1 MSNKVGEKKRFPFIA
16 FVIKEFYHILRD
28 KRTMLILLV
37 MPVVLIV
44 LLGFALSLDIKNVNV
59 GILNPSDDNLVRQMS
74 DKLNSSEYFNIVCQ
88 IDSPDEIENIFRK
101 GKVDV
106 FILFGPDFSSRLLD
120 PDGADVQLVTDASE
134 SNMAQN
140 YNTYISGIMG
150 SAQREFYN
158 IAMDEYGITPNV
170 KFLYN
175 PQMKSSFNFVPGV
188 MGFIMMLICAMMTS
202 VSIVREKER
211 GTMEVLLVSP
221 VKAIYIVIS
230 KMVPYFVLS
239 CFNLGS
245 ILLLSF
251 YLLEVPIGG
260 SLFWLVI
267 VSLLYIFVS
276 LSLGL
281 LISSIAQNQVTAIL
295 VSGMLLIMPSLI
307 LSGMLFPIESMPK
320 ILQWVSAIVPPRWY
334 IEAVRKLMIE
344 GVSVK
349 FVLNNIAVM
358 SGMLIVLM
366 GVSLKKFK
374 YRLE

>member
-1 MSNKVGEKKRFPFIA
+1 MEKKRFPFAA
-16 FVIKEFYHILRD
+16 FVIKEFYHIFRD

-59 GILNPSDDNLVRQMS
+59 GVLNPSNDNLVRQMT
-74 DKLNSSEYFNIVCQ
+74 DKLNSSEYFNVVCQ
-88 IDSPDEIENIFRK
+88 IDSPGEIENIFRK

-134 SNMAQN
+134 SNMAQS

-158 IAMDEYGITPNV
+158 IAMDEYGIVPNV

-221 VKAIYIVIS
+221 VKAIYIVMS

-239 CFNLGS
+239 CCNLVS

-251 YLLEVPIGG
+251 FLLEVPISG
-260 SLFWLVI
+260 SLFWLVM

-295 VSGMLLIMPSLI
+295 VSGMLFIMPSLI

-320 ILQWVSAIVPPRWY
+320 ILQWVSTVVPPRWY

-349 FVLNNIAVM
+349 FVLNNSAVM
-358 SGMLIVLM
+358 SGMLIVLI